1 MNYCFYILILF
12 SLQQLYFPL
21 QAQLA
26 KDSTSLIKPDS
37 TVVARLN
44 QLDSIRQ
51 ETEADYSNF
60 KNKYDS
66 INQSANTTQA
76 KLQSKIDSLT
86 TLNLPTVDL
95 SHKLDSTK
103 EARTSKLKELESK
116 WEDTKSKHTSAITDL
131 NLPPPWDQGQQ
142 SLVAATSKLD
152 IRLPIPEANL
162 PSLSLDQGLNIDL
175 PGVDNPIQDLGINS
189 PSLSELKPKEL
200 NQLEGYTQDVKA
212 IKEGEVD
219 EVIDNQLQNVEGV
232 GELQAQ
238 QNQMKMPSL
247 DQAKAKQQYLQM
259 AKLSAKEHFAGKFDQ
274 VDNAMGNMSKL
285 KKKYSSVQS
294 VKNLPK
300 RKPNEM
306 KEKPFVERLVPAF
319 NLQLMQRNV
328 WMLDVNP
335 SLGYRFN
342 PHFSTGIGWVQRW
355 SYNFDSNEYAY
366 EERMY
371 GPRVYGEYE
380 LKQGFALT
388 LEADY
393 VNALVRTLF
402 DDPIGRE
409 WVGNLKAGIKKQYR
423 ISKKINGNIQALYN
437 VIDPDKRSPYPRFNI
452 RIGFDFGLKKRVKE
466 EQSDVNQ

>member
-1 MNYCFYILILF
+1 MKRVIKILF
-12 SLQQLYFPL
+12 ISNLLL
-21 QAQLA
+21 GHELSAQVFA
-26 KDSTSLIKPDS
+26 DSTFQIDPDS
-37 TVVARLN
+37 TITAKLDK
-44 QLDSIRQ
+44 LDSIRLS
-51 ETEADYSNF
+51 TEVDYKNF
-60 KNKYDS
+60 KSRYDS
-66 INQSANTTQA
+66 INKISEATQSSI
-76 KLQSKIDSLT
+76 QSKIDSLT
-86 TLNLPTVDL
+86 TLNLPTLNL

-103 EARTSKLKELESK
+103 EVNTSKLKELESK
-116 WEDTKSKHTSAITDL
+116 WESTKSKHTSSITEL
-131 NLPPPWDQGQQ
+131 NLPPPWDHGQQ

-152 IRLPIPEANL
+152 IKLPIPEANL
-162 PSLSLDQGLNIDL
+162 PFLSLDQGLNVDL
-175 PGVDNPIQDLGINS
+175 PEVESPLGDIDVNT
-189 PSLSELKPKEL
+189 PNLSDMKPGEL

-212 IKEGEVD
+212 VKEGKVD

-238 QNQMKMPSL
+238 QNQMEMPSM

-274 VDNAMGNMSKL
+274 VDNAMSNMSKL

-294 VKNLPK
+294 IKNLPK
-300 RKPNEM
+300 HKPNEM
-306 KEKPFVERLVPAF
+306 RVKPFVERLVPAF

-328 WMLDVNP
+328 WMLDANP

-342 PHFSTGIGWVQRW
+342 PRFSTGIGWVQRW
-355 SYNFDSNEYAY
+355 GYNFDSNEYAY

-380 LKQGFALT
+380 LKQGFAIK